1 MNNISAVILAA
12 GEGKRMNSK
21 KINKV
26 AFPLGNKQM
35 ILHVVDRLTGLD
47 INPIIVVVG
56 FAKKSVMKILDGKVK
71 FVEQEKRLGTGHA
84 VLCALKK
91 VPKKI
96 KSVLVLN
103 GDDSAFYSK
112 DLIKKLIKTH
122 LEGKNSISFL
132 AIEIDNPFGLGRI
145 IRNRGGKVVGIIE
158 EKDATKAQKKI
169 KEVNPACYVFEV
181 SFLKKYLKD
190 VEKSPATGEY
200 YLTSLID
207 LAIKNKQNLEAVK
220 GGKILW
226 RGINTYEELK
236 EAERLF
242 LQAK

>member
-1 MNNISAVILAA
+1 MNNISGIILAG

-26 AFPLGNKQM
+26 VFPLGNKQM
-35 ILHVVDRLTGLD
+35 ILYSVDRLTELD

-56 FAKKSVMKILDGKVK
+56 FAKESVMKILDGKVK
-71 FVEQEKRLGTGHA
+71 FVDQEKRLGTAHA

-112 DLIKKLIKTH
+112 AIIEKLIKTH
-122 LEGKNSISFL
+122 EQGKNSLSFL
-132 AIEIDNPFGLGRI
+132 TIEIDNPFGLGRV
-145 IRNRGGKVVGIIE
+145 IRDGSGKAVEIIE
-158 EKDATKAQKKI
+158 EKDATKAQRKI
-169 KEVNPACYVFEV
+169 REVNPACYVFEV
-181 SFLKKYLKD
+181 SFLKKYIRD
-190 VEKSPATGEY
+190 VKKSPVTGEY

-207 LAIKNKQNLEAVK
+207 LAIKNKQNLEAVR

-242 LQAK
+242 LLAK